1 MCCGQ
6 NVNRVTTIYQT
17 AAEGLPVDFKA
28 KKRKAEKKQLKQ
40 NTAKNKFVCGAK
52 NLSLRGD
59 TDNDRPAGSNPSNTA
74 SKITSVS
81 CNFNSTF
88 ILYIAVIVVAG
99 GLARHKVL
107 TWLPS
112 KSLSAAVSY
121 DQAAVILK
129 KLQTCWKKTPKND
142 GLSECGTCVF
152 WCKYASLCTCEIKEL
167 CKTTNNRREKPKKY
181 VKV

>member
-17 AAEGLPVDFKA
+17 AAEGLPVDFKV

-59 TDNDRPAGSNPSNTA
+59 TDNVRPAGSNPSNTA

-107 TWLPS
+107 T
-112 KSLSAAVSY
+112 
-121 DQAAVILK
+121 
-129 KLQTCWKKTPKND
+129 
-142 GLSECGTCVF
+142 
-152 WCKYASLCTCEIKEL
+152 
-167 CKTTNNRREKPKKY
+167 
-181 VKV
+181 